1 MLDNLWANL
10 PLYFL
15 IFCCVPMV
23 FMLLAIYWGWRRLA
37 DFTSPDVSRIEKN
50 FSDLKKKHPNW
61 DDNRLIQRVIRQQA
75 WRCGVIGAV
84 TSLGGFYTLPVMLPV
99 DVVLS
104 SQVQAALVTFIAQ
117 HYGQHHTG
125 EAESRIRTALIMS
138 GGVQASRSTSTLL
151 TRFAVYLMQKSFA
164 KLIPFVGAVIGFGV
178 NYMIASG
185 VGYAAQRWYAGR
197 TQTS

>member
-1 MLDNLWANL
+1 MLDDLWANL

-15 IFCCVPMV
+15 IFCCVPVV
-23 FMLLAIYWGWRRLA
+23 FVLVAMYWVWRQLA

-75 WRCGVIGAV
+75 WRCGVIGAI

-104 SQVQAALVTFIAQ
+104 AQVQAALVAFIAQ

-164 KLIPFVGAVIGFGV
+164 KL
-178 NYMIASG
+178 
-185 VGYAAQRWYAGR
+185 
-197 TQTS
+197 